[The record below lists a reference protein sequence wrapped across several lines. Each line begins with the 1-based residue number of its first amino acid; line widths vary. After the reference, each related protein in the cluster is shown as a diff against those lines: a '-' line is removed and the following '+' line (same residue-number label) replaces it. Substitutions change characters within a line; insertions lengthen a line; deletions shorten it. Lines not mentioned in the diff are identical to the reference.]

1 MANFSVSISDPR
13 VHHKTED
20 DNDNN
25 DKDDDDDDDD
35 DDISVIKI
43 IRYTCPCA

>member
-1 MANFSVSISDPR
+1 VSISDPR
-13 VHHKTED
+13 MHHKTDD
-20 DNDNN
+20 DNDN
-25 DKDDDDDDDD
+25 KDDDDDDDD